1 MKIALFGGALFE
13 VTTLLL
19 EFTTS
24 YNLTF
29 SEFEEA
35 ILTFFDD
42 YKKDKEKELED
53 MKEK

>member
-1 MKIALFGGALFE
+1 MYLIRNWKPDSGVVVWQIVSSKI
-13 VTTLLL
+13 
-19 EFTTS
+19 
-24 YNLTF
+24 NF